1 MNNKC
6 PIIYAWLFESYNDP
20 GEPFMSEYLQLS
32 ILKEDVQLFI
42 DEVLGNASILII
54 KLTSVPA
61 TSPHHLDVATE
72 IIQEPRVEFSTF
84 TLSKVQSATPIKCK
98 CNTSNRSLLIEVN
111 EIGLST
117 LIDAARYSTIHAY
130 FAENQIDAT
139 IEIDEFFPFE
149 SKINFWS
156 SCNEDIIYI

>member
-1 MNNKC
+1 MNSKY

-32 ILKEDVQLFI
+32 ILKDDVLLFI
-42 DEVLGNASILII
+42 NSALGNASILTI
-54 KLTSVPA
+54 KLTSMPA

-72 IIQEPRVEFSTF
+72 IIQEPRTEFSTL
-84 TLSKVQSATPIKCK
+84 TLCKTQSAIPIKCK
-98 CNTSNRSLLIEVN
+98 CNTTDRSLLIEVN

-117 LIDAARYSTIHAY
+117 LIDAARHSTIHAY
-130 FAENQIDAT
+130 FAENQIAAT
-139 IEIDEFFPFE
+139 IEIDENFPFE

-156 SCNEDIIYI
+156 SCNENIIYI